1 MQKGVDA
8 VAIGVIALGVVILI
22 VLFVLSNNMMPDP
35 LPAVQK
41 PDLNATERM
50 IRDPLSASS
59 APAGGQMGG
68 GFGGTT
74 GGPMGFSGSPA
85 PGGSGGGLPAPS
97 GPPPG
102 IGGGRRG
109 AMGGEDY

>member
-41 PDLNATERM
+41 PDLSATERM
-50 IRDPLSASS
+50 IRDPLSAAS
-59 APAGGQMGG
+59 APQGGQMGG
-68 GFGGTT
+68 GFGGST
-74 GGPMGFSGSPA
+74 GGPMGFSAPSPG
-85 PGGSGGGLPAPS
+85 PVGGPPAPS